1 MMLIK
6 DYILNPIYKVM
17 FGVFAVFTIVLI
29 SPILTLA
36 IAYILFY
43 NSEYLEYINPDLGN
57 LHDEEGES

>member
-17 FGVFAVFTIVLI
+17 FGVFAVVTIVLI

>member
-6 DYILNPIYKVM
+6 NYILNPIYKVM

>member
-17 FGVFAVFTIVLI
+17 FGVFAMFTIVLI

>member
-17 FGVFAVFTIVLI
+17 FGIFAVFTIVLI

-57 LHDEEGES
+57 LHEEEGES